1 MKSEI
6 NRILIIGIGGVGLH
20 LARRLDHEG
29 YEVTVL
35 EANAELLKHI
45 VETSEFSVVHGNAMD
60 LSSWEEAGA
69 SGMDLLITATNDDA
83 VNMLACVVAER
94 LGIQRRIARLRTMD
108 FDNLN
113 SEESRSFH
121 IDLVVHPE
129 ELIAQEIQRLVRRSS
144 GNDMVDVGNGNMRV
158 LGLRV
163 TEDSP
168 LVGMTPREL
177 SKRYTETYF
186 RVVALARGI
195 TTIIPQAD
203 ESIFAADQVFIMAL
217 TQNMDRL
224 MQEIGVEQG
233 RVRRMAILGGGLIG
247 QRAAQLLED
256 EVEVRLIERDAARA
270 EELAG
275 LMKRAE
281 VMHSDGTN
289 LDDLIQCGIPDL
301 DSFVATTGD
310 NETNIIS
317 CLLAKHLMNREN
329 REVGGRAGK
338 TIALVDNEDYLVLSS
353 TIGLDIALNAKIST
367 ANEILKFVR
376 RNELVSVAH
385 LHGVDAEVVEFQ
397 AAPNSPIT
405 KKTLGGQASFF
416 REYGILIGGVEHEG
430 RWEVAVGTTRV
441 LPESRVIAICS
452 SRQLR
457 NVHRL
462 FSM

>member
-35 EANAELLKHI
+35 ESDVELLKN
-45 VETSEFSVVHGNAMD
+45 VSETFEFSVVHGNAMD
-60 LSSWEEAGA
+60 LSSWEAAGA

-83 VNMLACVVAER
+83 VNMLACIVAER
-94 LGIQRRIARLRTMD
+94 LGIKRRIARLRTMD

-129 ELIAQEIQRLVRRSS
+129 QLIAQEVQRLVRRSS

-163 TEDSP
+163 TDDSP

-177 SKRYTETYF
+177 SKRYTETDF

-203 ESIFAADQVFIMAL
+203 ESIVGADQVFIMAL

-224 MQEIGVEQG
+224 MREIGVEQG
-233 RVRRMAILGGGLIG
+233 RVRRLAILGGGLIG

-256 EVEVRLIERDAARA
+256 EVEVRLIERDPARA
-270 EELAG
+270 E
-275 LMKRAE
+275 
-281 VMHSDGTN
+281 
-289 LDDLIQCGIPDL
+289 
-301 DSFVATTGD
+301 
-310 NETNIIS
+310 
-317 CLLAKHLMNREN
+317 
-329 REVGGRAGK
+329 
-338 TIALVDNEDYLVLSS
+338 
-353 TIGLDIALNAKIST
+353 
-367 ANEILKFVR
+367 
-376 RNELVSVAH
+376 
-385 LHGVDAEVVEFQ
+385 
-397 AAPNSPIT
+397 
-405 KKTLGGQASFF
+405 
-416 REYGILIGGVEHEG
+416 
-430 RWEVAVGTTRV
+430 
-441 LPESRVIAICS
+441 
-452 SRQLR
+452 
-457 NVHRL
+457 
-462 FSM
+462 

>member
-1 MKSEI
+1 
-6 NRILIIGIGGVGLH
+6 
-20 LARRLDHEG
+20 
-29 YEVTVL
+29 
-35 EANAELLKHI
+35 
-45 VETSEFSVVHGNAMD
+45 
-60 LSSWEEAGA
+60 
-69 SGMDLLITATNDDA
+69 
-83 VNMLACVVAER
+83 
-94 LGIQRRIARLRTMD
+94 
-108 FDNLN
+108 
-113 SEESRSFH
+113 
-121 IDLVVHPE
+121 
-129 ELIAQEIQRLVRRSS
+129 
-144 GNDMVDVGNGNMRV
+144 MVDVGNGNMRV

-163 TEDSP
+163 TDDSP

-177 SKRYTETYF
+177 SKRYTETDF
-186 RVVALARGI
+186 RVVAIARGI
-195 TTIIPQAD
+195 TTIIPQVD
-203 ESIFAADQVFIMAL
+203 ESIVAADQVFIMAL

-224 MQEIGVEQG
+224 MEEIGVEQG

-275 LMKRAE
+275 LMNRAE

-289 LDDLIQCGIPDL
+289 LDDLVQCGTPDS

-317 CLLAKHLMNREN
+317 CLLAKHLMNRDN
-329 REVGGRAGK
+329 REVGGRSGK

-367 ANEILKFVR
+367 ANEIMKFVR

-397 AAPNSPIT
+397 ASPNSPIT
-405 KKTLGGQASFF
+405 KKPLGGQASFF
-416 REYGILIGGVEHEG
+416 KEYGILIGGIEHEG
-430 RWEVAVGTTRV
+430 RWEVAVGSTRV
-441 LPESRVIAICS
+441 LPESRVIAVCS

-457 NVHRL
+457 NVRRL
-462 FSM
+462 FS